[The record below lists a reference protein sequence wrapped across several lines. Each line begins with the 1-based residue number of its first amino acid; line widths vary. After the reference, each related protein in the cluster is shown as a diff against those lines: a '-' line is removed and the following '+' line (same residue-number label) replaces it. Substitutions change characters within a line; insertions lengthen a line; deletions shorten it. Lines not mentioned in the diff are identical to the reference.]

1 MVLQV
6 LPQLE
11 SAEHEVV
18 LKATVVLFQRF
29 CGTAAAS
36 PDLDKLVPAVKE
48 LALPTLLKFG
58 QQMTARRAFQAACA
72 LTPLLNRAAVLA
84 AQCCALAI
92 KGPWKADVVL
102 PFYEAVADLEEV
114 FSRAIIA
121 RAEMLRPFDAS
132 RIFASHKHFE
142 ECQAVA
148 AKAVAASGIP
158 LDVSTSDLARL
169 APLPAK
175 PVHCWR
181 YEQLRQFW
189 ETSCSQYSGKVPV
202 DVLAILLLQAA
213 GAELSLV
220 NREALMRRL
229 HACAHRS
236 QGEVLAAQ
244 WSRCWIKRTASGSSY
259 GWVETADRKLAC
271 DRAPG
276 PNRKVA
282 DPGLSSQSMLSY
294 WEGRQQAYIFP
305 ASKRLCP
312 LLSRGV

>member
-1 MVLQV
+1 MASERAAEQLAEKLVKVVASGKLLSTSEPLELV

-18 LKATVVLFQRF
+18 LHATVVLFQRF

-36 PDLDKLVPAVKE
+36 PDLEKLVPAVKE
-48 LALPTLLKFG
+48 LAVPTLLKFG

-132 RIFASHKHFE
+132 RIFASHKHFD

-158 LDVSTSDLARL
+158 LDVSTADLARL

-236 QGEVLAAQ
+236 QGEVFADELDACTPEV
-244 WSRCWIKRTASGSSY
+244 RRSGGLKAWVLGVARG
-259 GWVETADRKLAC
+259 GWF
-271 DRAPG
+271 
-276 PNRKVA
+276 
-282 DPGLSSQSMLSY
+282 LS
-294 WEGRQQAYIFP
+294 
-305 ASKRLCP
+305 
-312 LLSRGV
+312 